1 ALAWSQSVDDG
12 PGLFYETA
20 GEMDREDVER
30 RVREGLAAG
39 QELRDWQFADPR
51 AAVESRQAD
60 SGRYTTAVV
69 LAVYGDSEPILR
81 D

>member
-1 ALAWSQSVDDG
+1 VQSVDDG

-20 GEMDREDVER
+20 GEMDRETVER

-69 LAVYGDSEPILR
+69 PRSTATASRSSSD
-81 D
+81 